1 MELKRNKIIRIKIK
15 LELSL
20 QKQRGQKEHEFKM
33 KDLELVSRS
42 SRITQ
47 LPSDIKVDSFDAAK
61 KVRLVPKF
69 QEIKVD
75 KFLLNFE
82 KIAF

>member
-1 MELKRNKIIRIKIK
+1 
-15 LELSL
+15 
-20 QKQRGQKEHEFKM
+20 M